1 MLWGSIKRYKFLGT
15 LWRHKR
21 QHIKTVAEIC
31 AALVC
36 RQSNLLNNI
45 IKKKLL
51 ERANLGHGS
60 LQSGGCIEK
69 QIRC

>member
-1 MLWGSIKRYKFLGT
+1 MLWGSIKRYKVLGT

-21 QHIKTVAEIC
+21 QHIKPVAEIC

-60 LQSGGCIEK
+60 L
-69 QIRC
+69 